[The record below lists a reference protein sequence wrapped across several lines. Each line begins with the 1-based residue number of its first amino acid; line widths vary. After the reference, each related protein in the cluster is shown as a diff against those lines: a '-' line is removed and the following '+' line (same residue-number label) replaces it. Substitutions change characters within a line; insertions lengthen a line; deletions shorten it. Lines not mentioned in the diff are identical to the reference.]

1 VYAGSAYCKVRA
13 CSSSRAAPAGDL
25 ESIIQYDV
33 PRSALSDIRLQH
45 TASARRENH
54 AMDTNVNDMTGD
66 AVRCNEQTQRT
77 QAQAISV
84 EIVPNAVQT
93 FDGSNTKTLRAA
105 KTHSKNKRFSDS
117 SSSRPNIELIL
128 K

>member
-1 VYAGSAYCKVRA
+1 MYAGSAYCKVRA

-33 PRSALSDIRLQH
+33 PRSALSAIRLQH
-45 TASARRENH
+45 NASARRENH

-105 KTHSKNKRFSDS
+105 KTHSKKQAF
-117 SSSRPNIELIL
+117 
-128 K
+128 